1 MKKIY
6 ELIKK
11 ERQQLQTDREYLKKS
26 KLLTD
31 REQEKINQELEELR
45 LLELSL
51 LGGTL

>member
-1 MKKIY
+1 MTVK

-11 ERQQLQTDREYLKKS
+11 QRQQLQLDRESLKKA

-51 LGGTL
+51 LGGRL